1 MTSFVLKA
9 LTAYTR
15 TTSRSAFRDSTSIVT
30 STLLGS
36 ISRHTLSTKGNA
48 EDWTIESNTVV
59 QTRFISKV
67 NALAVHSDNVAV
79 GGFRADGKGTAEV
92 YQSRIM

>member
-1 MTSFVLKA
+1 MTWSVLKA

-15 TTSRSAFRDSTSIVT
+15 SAFLDSTSIVT

-36 ISRHTLSTKGNA
+36 ISRHTLSKGNA

-79 GGFRADGKGTAEV
+79 GGFRVDGKGTAEV

>member
-1 MTSFVLKA
+1 MTWSVLKA

-15 TTSRSAFRDSTSIVT
+15 SAFLDSTSIVT

-79 GGFRADGKGTAEV
+79 GGFRVDGKGTAEV